1 MSTTRTSVDPFRFA
15 SPAAGS
21 VDEAITFANA
31 NAYEWSYLDTC
42 RENGVN
48 PKRIPD
54 GWPFAWLEHNRRRPK
69 SRMEIRDA
77 FRMWRDTGTLP
88 GLDAA

>member
-1 MSTTRTSVDPFRFA
+1 MTTTSLNPFAFA

-31 NAYEWSYLDTC
+31 NGYLWGYQDGC
-42 RENGVN
+42 RRGGVN
-48 PKRIPD
+48 PEPVPD

-69 SRMEIRDA
+69 NRLDIRDA
-77 FRMWRDTGTLP
+77 FAMWRDTGMLP
-88 GLDAA
+88 GLGEA

>member
-1 MSTTRTSVDPFRFA
+1 VDPFRFA

-31 NAYEWSYLDTC
+31 TAYLWGYQDGC
-42 RENGVN
+42 RRGGVN
-48 PKRIPD
+48 PERVPD
-54 GWPFAWLEHNRRRPK
+54 GWPFAWLEYVRRHPG
-69 SRMEIRDA
+69 SRMEIREA
-77 FRMWRDTGTLP
+77 FRLWCDTEMLP